1 MRYMIRWSVA
11 AMLGAALVTAACTTP
26 TDTSP
31 TSVQLTGSWRYMGVQ
46 TSGARITYD
55 GTMTLSQPSGR
66 TFSGG
71 LDAQAQDAQG
81 IVTRVNGVVSG
92 RVVSESSL
100 DFDLQLSDDVR
111 RHVGSVSADTI
122 KGNWANAD
130 LTSLGTFTAVRVK

>member
-1 MRYMIRWSVA
+1 MKNVIRWSAA
-11 AMLGAALVTAACTTP
+11 AMLGAAIAVAGCTTP

-31 TSVQLTGSWRYMGVQ
+31 TNVQLTGSWRYTGVQ
-46 TSGARITYD
+46 TSGSRITYD
-55 GTMTLSQPSGR
+55 GTLTLSQPSGR

-92 RVVSESSL
+92 RVVAESSV
-100 DFDLQLSDDVR
+100 DFDLQLPDEIR

-122 KGNWANAD
+122 KGSWANSD
-130 LTSLGTFTAVRVK
+130 LTSLGTFTAVRVR